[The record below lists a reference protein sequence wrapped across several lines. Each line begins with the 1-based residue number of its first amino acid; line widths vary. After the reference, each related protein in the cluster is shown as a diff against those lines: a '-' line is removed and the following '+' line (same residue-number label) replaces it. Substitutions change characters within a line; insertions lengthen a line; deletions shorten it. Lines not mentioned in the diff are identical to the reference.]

1 MLEKECADARDIC
14 DIIEMEKSNDISDL
28 EKAIEKI
35 RPLLHVVEVQALFTG
50 EFDHYDAIVNIQA
63 GAGGTEAQ
71 DWTEILLRMM
81 LRYCERKGYTT
92 EIIDTSRG
100 LEAGIK
106 NVSFTVKGDKAYGN
120 LRSESGVHR
129 LVRISP
135 FDADKARHTS
145 FSQIEVI
152 PDFGLV
158 SDIVIEDKD
167 IRIDVY
173 RASGHGGQGV
183 NTTDSAVRINHIP
196 TGIVVT
202 CQNERSQTQNKET
215 AMNVLKS
222 KLKILEYE
230 KRRDRERGVRGERKS
245 TEWGSQIRSYVLYP
259 YQLVKDVRTGYETND
274 TEGVLNGKIEEFV
287 EAYLKWDK
295 V

>member
-1 MLEKECADARDIC
+1 
-14 DIIEMEKSNDISDL
+14 MEKSNDISDL